1 MTVRWSVFV
10 APVGQPESPWA
21 QEDPD
26 LVLPTASV
34 GKLVLLG
41 ELARQIE
48 AGSIDPAERVTWTD
62 EDFLHDSGLW
72 HVLDQR
78 DLTIADAA
86 RLVGAVSDNMATNV
100 LLRRVGLPAVRTYG
114 ERLGLPPLEL
124 LDFVREERDL
134 SVPGVAWTLSVGS
147 ARSLWNYMDLLAAGQ
162 ISPLVAQ
169 WLSLDTDLSMV
180 ASAFLLDPLAHTPYD
195 ADDVLLINKTGTL
208 NQVRADVGL
217 VESAGLRVGYAAIA
231 EFDPAA
237 GELAPVMARMRQIG
251 DAILKTVSGNGGANY
266 GRARIQ

>member
-1 MTVRWSVFV
+1 MTVQWSVFV
-10 APVGQPESPWA
+10 SPVGQPDSPWA
-21 QEDPD
+21 QENADR
-26 LVLPTASV
+26 VLPTASI

-41 ELARQIE
+41 ELARQID
-48 AGSIDPAERVTWTD
+48 AGLIDPGERVAWTD

-100 LLRRVGLPAVRTYG
+100 LLRRVGLDAVHAYG
-114 ERLGLPPLEL
+114 RQVRLAPLEL
-124 LDFVREERDL
+124 LDFVREERDI

-162 ISPLVAQ
+162 ISALVAQ

-208 NQVRADVGL
+208 NNVRADVGL
-217 VESAGLRVGYAAIA
+217 VEAGGHRIGYAAIA
-231 EFDPAA
+231 EFDAAA
-237 GELAPVMARMRQIG
+237 GELVPVMARMRQIG
-251 DAILKTVSGNGGANY
+251 DAIRDRMTPPS
-266 GRARIQ
+266 

>member
-1 MTVRWSVFV
+1 MSVQWSIFV
-10 APVGQPESPWA
+10 APIGQPESPWA
-21 QEDPD
+21 QENSE
-26 LVLPTASV
+26 LVLPTASI

-41 ELARQIE
+41 ELARQID
-48 AGSIDPAERVTWTD
+48 AGLIDPGERVTWTD

-86 RLVGAVSDNMATNV
+86 RLVGAVSDNLATNV
-100 LLRRVGLPAVRTYG
+100 LLRRVGLDQVRSYG
-114 ERLGLPPLEL
+114 EQLGLPPLEL
-124 LDFVREERDL
+124 LDFVREDRDP
-134 SVPGVAWTLSVGS
+134 SQPGVAWTLSVGS
-147 ARSLWNYMDLLAAGQ
+147 ARSLWNYMDLLAAGR

-208 NQVRADVGL
+208 NHVRADVGL
-217 VESAGLRVGYAAIA
+217 VEATDVRVAYAAIA

-237 GELAPVMARMRQIG
+237 GELVPVMARMRQIG
-251 DAILKTVSGNGGANY
+251 DAIQERMTPP
-266 GRARIQ
+266 I

>member
-1 MTVRWSVFV
+1 MTAQWSVYV

-21 QEDPD
+21 QENPD
-26 LVLPTASV
+26 LVLPTASI

-41 ELARQIE
+41 ELARQID
-48 AGSIDPAERVTWTD
+48 AGLIDPGERVTWTD
-62 EDFLHDSGLW
+62 ADFLHDSGLW

-86 RLVGAVSDNMATNV
+86 RLVGAVSDNLATNV
-100 LLRRVGLPAVRTYG
+100 LLRRVGLDAVRAYG
-114 ERLGLPPLEL
+114 EQLGLAPLEL
-124 LDFVREERDL
+124 LDFVREERDT
-134 SVPGVAWTLSVGS
+134 SIPGVAWTLSVGS

-162 ISPLVAQ
+162 IPELVAH

-180 ASAFLLDPLAHTPYD
+180 ASAFLLDPLAHTAYD

-208 NQVRADVGL
+208 NAVRADVGL
-217 VESAGLRVGYAAIA
+217 VEAGGNRIAYAAIA

-237 GELAPVMARMRQIG
+237 GELVPVMARMRQIG
-251 DAILKTVSGNGGANY
+251 DAIRDRMTPPT
-266 GRARIQ
+266 